1 MLTNRKHFVTAIFIM
16 AVMFISLGLG
26 GCATKRNMDELM
38 AEVREVK
45 RQNDDTH
52 LMLTRLDSVI
62 TVGAD
67 ADNKLRNDVSI
78 TINDLQRQLDVLM
91 ENYNDLMTQI
101 QQLSRQPSVTHVIRP
116 SPGASDQTAVTIT
129 DAATTPTT
137 EPPPPPAIDCD
148 ATYDESFILVRRGEY
163 ENAIEGFRNFLT
175 HCEKHESAENAHYWI
190 GECYYS
196 LEKYVDAITEFQYLI
211 DTYKSSVN
219 ASRAM
224 YKLARSQQE
233 LGKANEAK
241 RVFQKLI
248 DEYPE
253 TLEASQAKERLKDL
267 Q

>member
-1 MLTNRKHFVTAIFIM
+1 MLTNRKHFITAIFTM

-45 RQNDDTH
+45 RQNYDTH
-52 LMLTRLDSVI
+52 LLLNRLDSVM
-62 TVGAD
+62 TAGAD
-67 ADNKLRNDVSI
+67 ADNKLRNDISV
-78 TINDLQRQLDVLM
+78 TINDLQQQLDVLM

-101 QQLSRQPSVTHVIRP
+101 QQMGRQPSVTHVIRP
-116 SPGASDQTAVTIT
+116 SPGASDPTPVTIT
-129 DAATTPTT
+129 DTATTPTT
-137 EPPPPPAIDCD
+137 EPPLPAIDCG

-163 ENAIEGFRNFLT
+163 EKAIEGFRNFLT

-196 LEKYVDAITEFQYLI
+196 LEKYVDAIAEFQYLI
-211 DTYKSSVN
+211 DNYKSSVN

-233 LGKANEAK
+233 LGKTNEAK
-241 RVFQKLI
+241 RIFQKLI

>member
-1 MLTNRKHFVTAIFIM
+1 MLTNKKHSITAILIM
-16 AVMFISLGLG
+16 AVMFVSLGLG

-38 AEVREVK
+38 AEVRDVK
-45 RQNDDTH
+45 RQNEDTH
-52 LMLTRLDSVI
+52 QMVTRLDSVM
-62 TVGAD
+62 TAGAD
-67 ADNKLRNDVSI
+67 ADNKLRNDIAI
-78 TINDLQRQLDVLM
+78 TVNDLQQQLDVLM

-101 QQLSRQPSVTHVIRP
+101 QQMGRQPSVTHVIRP
-116 SPGASDQTAVTIT
+116 SPGASDQTSVTIKDT
-129 DAATTPTT
+129 ATTTAV
-137 EPPPPPAIDCD
+137 EPPPPAIDCG

-163 ENAIEGFRNFLT
+163 ENAIAGFKNFLT

-196 LEKYVDAITEFQYLI
+196 LEKYVDAIAEFQYLI
-211 DTYKSSVN
+211 DNYKSSVN

-233 LGKANEAK
+233 LGKTDEAK

-248 DEYPE
+248 DDYPE